1 MAISRWE
8 PAHRFRCTFA
18 LHAQGHYTILLLGT
32 RRRGAQYKANP
43 FALQGF
49 LQSLCDICVLTREE
63 LLFAVDDRHPAA
75 EPAEHLSELQ
85 ANIPT
90 AENEQV
96 LGHFGQPH
104 NAGVVQVV
112 NLPEPFQV
120 RHSRP
125 GPGVN
130 EDAFAFEQFLPGADL
145 VRADEPGLSPVKVQG
160 LSLLDFSL
168 LSGATGQRP
177 GPCGR
182 RPWTGL
188 R

>member
-1 MAISRWE
+1 
-8 PAHRFRCTFA
+8 
-18 LHAQGHYTILLLGT
+18 
-32 RRRGAQYKANP
+32 
-43 FALQGF
+43 
-49 LQSLCDICVLTREE
+49 
-63 LLFAVDDRHPAA
+63 
-75 EPAEHLSELQ
+75 

-120 RHSRP
+120 RHNRP

-130 EDAFAFEQFLPGADL
+130 EDAFALEYFLPGADL
-145 VRADEPGLSPVKVQG
+145 VRADEPGPSAVKVQG

-168 LSGATGQRP
+168 LSGARLVNDPVLASDDLGQVYAH
-177 GPCGR
+177 
-182 RPWTGL
+182 L
-188 R
+188 S